1 MRLLLYIDNLGAGGA
16 QRQLVGLARML
27 ADRSFDVSVAYYQPD
42 SFFERDLTACGVG
55 SFLIEQTSN
64 KILSFIS
71 IYKFFKKTKPDV
83 VISYL
88 ESPSMITCALRMVG
102 LRFKLIVSE
111 RNTNVKYTFRDII
124 RFQLYKKADY
134 VVPNSYSQEK
144 FLNEHCSFLKNKIR
158 TITNFCSFLNYEV
171 KDKKKHNKKEISVV
185 ASIWPPK
192 NTIKFIRAIN
202 ILKDK
207 KLNFHVSWYGKIGET
222 PYLQECENL
231 ITELGLSEHISLLE
245 KTKNIGEVYRNSDYF
260 CLPSLYEGTPNVICE
275 AICMSLP
282 VICSDVCD
290 NPIYVH
296 QGENG
301 FLFNPN
307 DETDIA
313 SKLECAFALSQDD
326 YIKFSN
332 MSRKIAEKYLS
343 ESLFISKYERLI
355 NE

>member
-1 MRLLLYIDNLGAGGA
+1 MKILLFIDNLGAGGA

-27 ADRSFDVSVAYYQPD
+27 ANRGYNVSVAYYQPD
-42 SFFERDLTACGVG
+42 VFFERDLTACGVEAFQIG
-55 SFLIEQTSN
+55 QTSC
-64 KILSFIS
+64 KISSFIS
-71 IYKFFKKTKPDV
+71 IYKFFKKTKPVV

-88 ESPSMITCALRMVG
+88 ESPSMITCALRMIG

-111 RNTNVKYTFRDII
+111 RNTNVKYTLRDKI
-124 RFQLYKKADY
+124 RFQLFRKADY

-144 FLNEHCSFLKNKIR
+144 FLNEHGPFLKNKIR
-158 TITNFCSFLNYEV
+158 TITNFCSLLANEV
-171 KDKKKHNKKEISVV
+171 KDKKKHNIVEISVV

-192 NTIKFIRAIN
+192 NTINFINALK

-207 KLNFHVSWYGKIGET
+207 GLIFHVSWYGKIGQT
-222 PYLQECENL
+222 PYLQECECL
-231 ITELGLSEHISLLE
+231 ITEYELSDYISLLD
-245 KTKNIGEVYRNSDYF
+245 KTKDIAEVYRNSDYF
-260 CLPSLYEGTPNVICE
+260 CLPSFYEGTPNVICE

-307 DETDIA
+307 DEKDIA
-313 SKLECAFALSQDD
+313 SKLECALALSQDD
-326 YIKFSN
+326 YSNFSN
-332 MSRKIAEKYLS
+332 MSRKIAEQYLS
-343 ESLFISKYERLI
+343 ESMFISKYESLI